1 MKADRHIIYQMSER
15 NLQTSVNVLREAISE
30 ACRNLIERE
39 TLVELIAL
47 AAVAGEHV
55 LIVGAPGTA
64 KSEAVR
70 RMAQATGGNYF
81 EYLLGRFTEP
91 SEIFG
96 PVDLRK
102 LKEGIVET
110 ETSGMLPEAEIAF
123 LDEIFLG
130 STAILNTLLGILN
143 ERVYRRGHTRMKCP
157 LRVCVGASNSLPE
170 DESLA
175 AFADRFLVRLFVEPI
190 PDPLLEN
197 LLEGGWELGRK
208 SFAHRADIAEIDFLS
223 EAAMTV
229 RLDAV
234 RPRLAQII
242 RTLRNN
248 GVGITDRRAV
258 KIQKLI
264 AAAAVLDGRLEAVAG
279 DLWTI
284 IYAIPTGEQQA
295 LARDLLQ
302 ELLSETGNQTLPFA
316 AEEASRGMQA
326 RAERIVNS
334 AREILDNLPSPADAA
349 ELLAWKLKLEG
360 IAREIDA
367 GFNSETVPEDLN
379 EIRAAILAALESPVA
394 EVSDNIAV

>member
-1 MKADRHIIYQMSER
+1 MSN
-15 NLQTSVNVLREAISE
+15 NLETSVEAIRFAIAE
-30 ACRNLIERE
+30 AGKNLIERE
-39 TLVELIAL
+39 TLVELVAL

-55 LIVGAPGTA
+55 LIIGAPGTA

-70 RMAQATGGNYF
+70 RIAKATGGEYF

-143 ERVYRRGHTRMKCP
+143 ERIFRRGHTRLKVP
-157 LRVCVGASNSLPE
+157 LRVCVGASNALPT

-197 LLEGGWELGRK
+197 LLEGGWDLAK
-208 SFAHRADIAEIDFLS
+208 KDFSHAANIADVD
-223 EAAMTV
+223 T
-229 RLDAV
+229 
-234 RPRLAQII
+234 LAQMVSSVDLSAI
-242 RTLRNN
+242 RPQIAQSVRIMR
-248 GVGITDRRAV
+248 GAGINISDRRAV
-258 KIQKLI
+258 KMQRLI
-264 AAAAVLDGRLEAVAG
+264 ASAAILDGRLIAEVK
-279 DLWTI
+279 DLWTL
-284 IYAIPTGEQQA
+284 IYAVPTHEQQS
-295 LARDLLQ
+295 LARDSLH
-302 ELLSETGNQTLPFA
+302 ELLSQTENKTLPFA
-316 AEEASRGMQA
+316 AEDASLGALA
-326 RAERIVNS
+326 RAARLVNL
-334 AREILDNLPSPADAA
+334 AEETIANRPPQNDLQDA
-349 ELLAWKLKLEG
+349 WRLKIEG

-367 GFNSETVPEDLN
+367 GYNADTMPPD
-379 EIRAAILAALESPVA
+379 LAAVRAQVVEILGAKENVA
-394 EVSDNIAV
+394 AAEN

>member
-1 MKADRHIIYQMSER
+1 MAA
-15 NLQTSVNVLREAISE
+15 LREAIAE

-39 TLVELIAL
+39 TLVELVAL

-143 ERVYRRGHTRMKCP
+143 ERVYRRGHTRIKCP
-157 LRVCVGASNSLPE
+157 LRVCVGASNALPE

-197 LLEGGWELGRK
+197 LLEGGWDLGRK
-208 SFAHRADIAEIDFLS
+208 SFAHAADIAEIDFLS
-223 EAAMTV
+223 VAAMTV
-229 RLDAV
+229 DLNTV
-234 RPRLAQII
+234 RPQLAQVV
-242 RTLRNN
+242 RMLRNA
-248 GVGITDRRAV
+248 GVNISDRRAV
-258 KIQKLI
+258 KMQKLV
-264 AAAAVLDGRLEAVAG
+264 AAASVLDGRLEAQSR
-279 DLWTI
+279 DLWTLV
-284 IYAIPTGEQQA
+284 YAIPTNEQQA
-295 LARDLLQ
+295 LARDLLHD
-302 ELLSETGNQTLPFA
+302 LLSKTENQTLPFA
-316 AEEASRGMQA
+316 AEEASRGMRA
-326 RAERIVNS
+326 RAMRIANS
-334 AREILDNLPSPADAA
+334 AKEILENAPSGAENLS
-349 ELLAWKLKLEG
+349 AWKLKLEG
-360 IAREIDA
+360 VAREIDA
-367 GFNSETVPEDLN
+367 GFNAETIPADLA
-379 EIRAAILAALESPVA
+379 EIRARLVTVLESGA
-394 EVSDNIAV
+394 EENAQNARV

>member
-1 MKADRHIIYQMSER
+1 MSN
-15 NLQTSVNVLREAISE
+15 NLETSVEAIRFAIAE
-30 ACRNLIERE
+30 AGKNLIERE
-39 TLVELIAL
+39 TLVELVAL

-55 LIVGAPGTA
+55 LIIGAPGTA

-70 RMAQATGGNYF
+70 RIAKATGGEYF

-143 ERVYRRGHTRMKCP
+143 ERIFRRGHTRMKVP
-157 LRVCVGASNSLPE
+157 LRVCVGASNALPA

-197 LLEGGWELGRK
+197 LLEGGWDLAK
-208 SFAHRADIAEIDFLS
+208 KDFSHAANIADVDTLAQMVSSVDLSAIRPQIAQ
-223 EAAMTV
+223 
-229 RLDAV
+229 AV
-234 RPRLAQII
+234 RIMRGA
-242 RTLRNN
+242 
-248 GVGITDRRAV
+248 GINISDRRAV
-258 KIQKLI
+258 KMQRLI
-264 AAAAVLDGRLEAVAG
+264 ASAAILDGRLTAEVK
-279 DLWTI
+279 DLWTL
-284 IYAIPTGEQQA
+284 IYAVPTHEQQS
-295 LARDLLQ
+295 LARDSLH
-302 ELLSETGNQTLPFA
+302 ELLSQTENKTLPFA
-316 AEEASRGMQA
+316 AEDASLGALA
-326 RAERIVNS
+326 RAARLVNL
-334 AREILDNLPSPADAA
+334 AQETIQNRPPENDLQDA
-349 ELLAWKLKLEG
+349 WRLKIEG

-367 GFNSETVPEDLN
+367 GYNADTMPPD
-379 EIRAAILAALESPVA
+379 LAAVRAQVVEILGAKENVA
-394 EVSDNIAV
+394 AAEN